1 MDITTM
7 SLEQLCALREK
18 IGNQINFLEKERK
31 EKLAFNLLNALRE
44 CKRAGI
50 DIEIKTEF
58 HQIDVLN
65 VISFTM
71 PWEDAPFIV

>member
-7 SLEQLCALREK
+7 SLEELCALREK
-18 IGNQINFLEKERK
+18 IGNQISFLEKERK

-50 DIEIKTEF
+50 EIEIKTDF
-58 HQIDVLN
+58 HKIDV
-65 VISFTM
+65 VDIISFIL